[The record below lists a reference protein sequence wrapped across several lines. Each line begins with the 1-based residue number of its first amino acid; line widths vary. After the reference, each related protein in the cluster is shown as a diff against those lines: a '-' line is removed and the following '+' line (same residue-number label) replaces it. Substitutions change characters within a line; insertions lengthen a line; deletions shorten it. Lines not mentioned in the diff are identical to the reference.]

1 MRHCHPHPQS
11 QLGMDT
17 VVGVSDSLKWL
28 QDEDEGADSPELE
41 RAVRIG
47 FLLDC
52 RSVSLPG
59 TRDDDDVDPAL

>member
-1 MRHCHPHPQS
+1 
-11 QLGMDT
+11 MDT